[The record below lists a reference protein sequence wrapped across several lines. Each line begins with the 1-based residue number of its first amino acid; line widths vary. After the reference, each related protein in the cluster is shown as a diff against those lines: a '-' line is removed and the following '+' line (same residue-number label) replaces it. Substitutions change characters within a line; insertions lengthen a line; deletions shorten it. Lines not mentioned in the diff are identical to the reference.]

1 MNSNQPYGKQGDSST
16 EIGYPMCNAN
26 LNVKHK
32 VSSVKPQSH
41 RSGQLWSSELR
52 MIVVKV
58 RQTPSHEGHS
68 SKRRTLY
75 PSQAKWHYKLQPTLA
90 SCDIICRD
98 RISA

>member
-32 VSSVKPQSH
+32 VSSVKPQSR
-41 RSGQLWSSELR
+41 RSGQLWPSELR

-68 SKRRTLY
+68 SKV
-75 PSQAKWHYKLQPTLA
+75 SAGQFIQAKSSGITTHPCELRHHL
-90 SCDIICRD
+90 
-98 RISA
+98 